1 MNTIFSEVMGD
12 IMDTSS
18 DFIRSEFLNIIFFQQ
33 KNLVIF
39 PYVDLKYLHALEIFT
54 TGYNIVDLEST
65 ALHNLKEILEFESNN
80 SYSQYPSLYFIY
92 NVDREKVRELI
103 KMDQIRCIINS
114 NDRISDLANGSK
126 FIFFNKK
133 NNQFLNYNLTASEL
147 EFEDTLIADSQD
159 EELLKA
165 NLQKIKI
172 AATRIF
178 KELNHSGKLENLPD
192 ILTDYNNKYWN
203 SILEFTSRYY
213 DINVPDISGIKLKAR
228 QNLRDFSDEYKVLIT
243 TNRALGKEF
252 IQQLHEFRIK
262 KVNPAHLELEELYN
276 PQKLYNYL
284 RNHHWKNGIPEDF
297 IHEWAQMKI
306 SNYKLKEEDQSD
318 FTKILMKL
326 GLKINKQ
333 NSPHIKSLSLSVT
346 NTNTPVKIAS
356 NYPSIKN
363 KWFHLRKGILEQ
375 LQDLKYLSRKY
386 SNSSKEHSYLLKEL
400 SEILILLGRN
410 KASSTFDEKNTQ
422 IIPEPAKTDIIMGMK
437 KLKIDEWFELSE
449 IDNKVEFVIDF
460 INLISN
466 LYDDVFNNSKKIDIT
481 IKIKEFK
488 FPKNLEKKL
497 IWFNQI
503 RNKIIVHRKLKREE
517 RNNLLKKNEIELK
530 DTYLHL
536 LAYLLKFHV
545 LNVAKK
551 YNFINIININN
562 FVITKYL
569 RNTSLSQQE
578 TAKIRE
584 FLYQN

>member
-1 MNTIFSEVMGD
+1 
-12 IMDTSS
+12 MDTSS

-39 PYVDLKYLHALEIFT
+39 PYIDLKHLHALEIFT

-92 NVDREKVRELI
+92 NVDREKVRELM
-103 KMDQIRCIINS
+103 KMEEIRCIINS
-114 NDRISDLANGSK
+114 NDHISDLANGSK

-133 NNQFLNYNLTASEL
+133 NNQFLNYNLTASDL

-159 EELLKA
+159 EEILKA

-178 KELNHSGKLENLPD
+178 KELNHSGKLENLPN
-192 ILTDYNNKYWN
+192 ILGDYNNKYWN

-213 DINVPDISGIKLKAR
+213 NINVPDISGVKLKDR
-228 QNLRDFSDEYKVLIT
+228 QNVRDFSDEYEVLIT

-252 IQQLHEFRIK
+252 IQQLHEFRSK

-297 IHEWAQMKI
+297 IQEWAQMKI
-306 SNYKLKEEDQSD
+306 SDYRLREEDQSD
-318 FTKILMKL
+318 FTKILKRI
-326 GLKINKQ
+326 GLNINKQ
-333 NSPHIKSLSLSVT
+333 NSPHIKTSSLSITKLKS
-346 NTNTPVKIAS
+346 PIKIAS
-356 NYPSIKN
+356 TDPSIKN
-363 KWFHLRKGILEQ
+363 KWLYFRKGILGQ
-375 LQDLKYLSRKY
+375 LQDLKQLSRNY
-386 SNSSKEHSYLLKEL
+386 SMSCKDNSYLLKEL
-400 SEILILLGRN
+400 SEILKLLGRN
-410 KASSTFDEKNTQ
+410 KARNRFDEEWCQ
-422 IIPEPAKTDIIMGMK
+422 IIPESAKADIIMGMR

-466 LYDDVFNNSKKIDIT
+466 LYDNVFNNSKKIDILV
-481 IKIKEFK
+481 KIKEFK
-488 FPKNLEKKL
+488 FPQNLEKKL
-497 IWFNQI
+497 IWLNQI
-503 RNKIIVHRKLKREE
+503 RNKIIAHRKLKREE
-517 RNNLLKKNEIELK
+517 RDSLLKKNEIGLK

-536 LAYLLKFHV
+536 LAYLLRFHAR
-545 LNVAKK
+545 NVAKK
-551 YNFINIININN
+551 YSFINIININH

-584 FLYQN
+584 FLYQT